1 MKTLDRKL
9 LRDLWH
15 MRTQALA
22 IALVVAAG
30 VATLVL
36 GIGSFRSLE
45 ETRNAYYERYRFA
58 DLFAYATRVPDSV
71 KDQILEIPGV
81 AAADTRIVDIA
92 LLDVAGLKEPGTG
105 LIVSLPDEGEPR
117 LNRLYMRQGRTPAP
131 YAVAEV
137 TVNDSFAK
145 AHGFSLGS
153 TFHALINGKK
163 RQLTIVGIALSPEFI
178 YALGP
183 GDLVP
188 DDRRFGILWMSH
200 KALAET
206 FDLDG
211 AFNSVTVKLLRDVSP
226 QPVMDE
232 IDKLLDRY
240 GGRTA
245 FARKDQQSHAFIDA
259 ELQQLAAMSR
269 ILPPIFLLVSAF
281 LINMTLS
288 RLITLEREQIG
299 LMKALGYG
307 GFAVGGHYLKMVI
320 LIALVG
326 VVVGVGA
333 GTWLGRGLT
342 RLFAEFYHF
351 PFLIFLRS
359 PDVLLIAVVVS
370 VAAAML
376 GAARSVRTVM
386 KLSPAVAMSPP
397 APTRYRRM
405 WVEEVGLL
413 RMFSQMSVM
422 VFRHLIRWPLRAAA
436 TALGISMSIAL
447 LITSLFAIDSVDFM
461 IDTTFFQA
469 NRSHATLSFID
480 ERSSSAVEV
489 VARLPGVMRA
499 EPYRDV
505 AVRLRNGHLSR
516 KVGLSGIPQG
526 ADLTQVLDL
535 DLKPIAL
542 PEAGLVLS
550 DKLAS
555 LIGARTGDV
564 VEVEILEDRKRTVR
578 VPVSAL
584 IQGYLG
590 LSAYMDM
597 RALNA
602 MLDEGLVVSGVHFAY
617 DRSQANDLYAAVKK
631 LPSVNALAL
640 KDASLGK
647 FRETMAKNIT
657 ISTLVYTAL
666 SVIIAFGVVYNSAR
680 IQLSER
686 SRELASL
693 RVLGFTQ
700 AEVSKILALE
710 IIFLTIAAVPLG
722 WAIGYGFA
730 WILVQGFDTELY
742 RIPFIIERSTFAK
755 AALIVLAA
763 SAVSM
768 LIVLRRVT
776 RLDLISVLKTRD

>member
-36 GIGSFRSLE
+36 GIGTFRSLE

-58 DLFAYATRVPDSV
+58 DLFAYATRAPDAV
-71 KDQILEIPGV
+71 KEQILEIPGV

-92 LLDVAGLKEPGTG
+92 LLDVEGLKEPGTG
-105 LIVSLPDEGEPR
+105 LIISLPDEGEPR
-117 LNRLYMRQGRTPAP
+117 LNRLYMRRGRTPAP

-137 TVNDSFAK
+137 TVNDGFAK

-211 AFNSVTVKLLRDVSP
+211 AFNSVTVKLLRDVSA
-226 QPVMDE
+226 QPVMDA
-232 IDKLLDRY
+232 IDKLLDPY

-259 ELQQLAAMSR
+259 ELQQLAAMSK

-307 GFAVGGHYLKMVI
+307 GFAVGGHYLKMVV
-320 LIALVG
+320 LIAL
-326 VVVGVGA
+326 VGVGA

-413 RMFSQMSVM
+413 KMFSQMSVM

-436 TALGISMSIAL
+436 TALGISLSIAL
-447 LITSLFAIDSVDFM
+447 LITSLFAVDSIDFM

-469 NRSHATLSFID
+469 NRSDATISFID

-489 VARLPGVMRA
+489 VALLPGVMRA

-505 AVRLRNGHLSR
+505 AVRLRNGHLNR
-516 KVGLSGIPQG
+516 KVGLSGILQG

-535 DLKPIAL
+535 DLTPVAL
-542 PEAGLVLS
+542 PESGLVLS

-555 LIGARTGDV
+555 LIGARAGDV

-578 VPVSAL
+578 MPVSAL

-590 LSAYMDM
+590 LAAYMDM

-602 MLDEGLVVSGVHFAY
+602 IMDEGRVVSGVHFAY
-617 DRSQANDLYAAVKK
+617 DRARANDLYAAVKK

-657 ISTLVYTAL
+657 ISTVVYTAL

-686 SRELASL
+686 ARELASL

-710 IIFLTIAAVPLG
+710 IIFLTIAAIPLG

-730 WILVQGFDTELY
+730 WLLVQGFDTELY
-742 RIPFIIERSTFAK
+742 RIPFVIARSTYAK